1 MNPVRAKY
9 QRRNINNS
17 TQPQENEK
25 PKETRR
31 ATTTI
36 IETKIERPY
45 SRKVVEQ
52 RVEIDSDP
60 SNNQFGRMPK
70 TMGRYSAI
78 ISNKRDNVVTI
89 NTSNRE
95 KPLDKYKR
103 ENKEKENDNKY
114 TSNTTKNTTRPNY
127 RWSVQ
132 VPEQKVEKEPVKWK
146 RFSRVREEEKPKQED
161 ISNRPIITSKT
172 VKEEKTEKTPNGYT
186 STRYTKTTVVE
197 TTRNSRNKP
206 DEKVVKTE
214 VHVVTKN
221 EAPKEIENKKENND
235 DKPKTNYRFRSYQ
248 QRVNKTDEDL
258 PLKKEEKEKEDNIKN
273 ESRKRKTLETAYPYS
288 RKLKNTNF
296 EQNTDEKND
305 NEKNDK
311 NNKDNNDDNSNN
323 NKRGYNYYK
332 NKNNKIEPIDNNKTN
347 NDNEEKNNEN
357 INDNNNID
365 NNNDKY
371 KSYKNEN
378 PDNSNNNKYKSY
390 NNDNSNNANSKY
402 RAAKTE
408 PSDDTENNFKYTS
421 YSKITKKDGNKK
433 VVKEEK
439 IEENINDS
447 KRKNR
452 LKNALNEIE
461 KVCAERTL
469 KNDLKEL
476 FNKILENNMEFKNDI
491 FFRNLCNTERKVGNM
506 DKIEKERISHTYR
519 EIETS
524 EILSNLENANDLL
537 NKYTQRAKNVV
548 EEY

>member
-1 MNPVRAKY
+1 MNPIREKY
-9 QRRNINNS
+9 QRRNINTS
-17 TQPQENEK
+17 TQLQENEK

-52 RVEIDSDP
+52 RVEMNSES
-60 SNNQFGRMPK
+60 SNNNFGRMPK

-89 NTSNRE
+89 STSNRE
-95 KPLDKYKR
+95 NSLDKYKR

-114 TSNTTKNTTRPNY
+114 ASNTTKNSTRPNY

-172 VKEEKTEKTPNGYT
+172 VKEEKTEKTPKVYT

-197 TTRNSRNKP
+197 TKRNSRNQP

-221 EAPKEIENKKENND
+221 ETPKDTENKKENND
-235 DKPKTNYRFRSYQ
+235 EPKANYRFRRNQY
-248 QRVNKTDEDL
+248 RVNKTDEDL
-258 PLKKEEKEKEDNIKN
+258 PPKKEEKEKEDIKI
-273 ESRKRKTLETAYPYS
+273 ESRKRKTLETVFNPYS
-288 RKLKNTNF
+288 RKLKDMKF
-296 EQNTDEKND
+296 EQNTDDKND

-311 NNKDNNDDNSNN
+311 KNTDINDDNSNN

-332 NKNNKIEPIDNNKTN
+332 KKNNDNNKTN
-347 NDNEEKNNEN
+347 IDNDKNNNEE
-357 INDNNNID
+357 INDNNNTE
-365 NNNDKY
+365 NNNY
-371 KSYKNEN
+371 KHTSYKNEN

-390 NNDNSNNANSKY
+390 NNSNSNNTDSKY
-402 RAAKTE
+402 RAARTE
-408 PSDDTENNFKYTS
+408 PSDDTENNFKYKS

-433 VVKEEK
+433 VVKEQT

-447 KRKNR
+447 ERKNR

-461 KVCAERTL
+461 RVCADRTL

-476 FNKILENNMEFKNDI
+476 FNKVLENNREFKDDI
-491 FFRNLCNTERKVGNM
+491 FFRNLSDTERKVGNM
-506 DKIEKERISHTYR
+506 DKVDMKKISHTYK

-524 EILSNLENANDLL
+524 EILSNLENANDLM
-537 NKYTQRAKNVV
+537 NKYTQRAKTVV

>member
-1 MNPVRAKY
+1 MNPIREKY
-9 QRRNINNS
+9 QRRNINTS
-17 TQPQENEK
+17 TQLQENEK

-52 RVEIDSDP
+52 RVEMNSES
-60 SNNQFGRMPK
+60 SNNNFGRMPK

-78 ISNKRDNVVTI
+78 VSNKRDNVVTI
-89 NTSNRE
+89 STSNRE
-95 KPLDKYKR
+95 NSLDKYKR

-114 TSNTTKNTTRPNY
+114 ASNTTKNSTRPNY

-172 VKEEKTEKTPNGYT
+172 VKEEKTEKTPKVYT

-197 TTRNSRNKP
+197 TKRNSRNQP

-221 EAPKEIENKKENND
+221 ETPKDTENKKENND
-235 DKPKTNYRFRSYQ
+235 EPKTNYRFRRNQY
-248 QRVNKTDEDL
+248 RVNKTDEDL
-258 PLKKEEKEKEDNIKN
+258 PSKIGDKEKEDIKN
-273 ESRKRKTLETAYPYS
+273 ESRKRKTLETAFNPYS
-288 RKLKNTNF
+288 RKLKDNKF
-296 EQNTDEKND
+296 ERNTDDKND
-305 NEKNDK
+305 KEKNDK
-311 NNKDNNDDNSNN
+311 NNKDNNDDNSNS

-332 NKNNKIEPIDNNKTN
+332 KKNNDNNKTN
-347 NDNEEKNNEN
+347 IDNDNDKNNNEE
-357 INDNNNID
+357 INDNNNTE
-365 NNNDKY
+365 NNNY
-371 KSYKNEN
+371 KHTSYKNEN

-390 NNDNSNNANSKY
+390 NNSNNTDSKY
-402 RAAKTE
+402 RAARTE
-408 PSDDTENNFKYTS
+408 PSDDKENNFKYKS

-433 VVKEEK
+433 VVKEQT

-447 KRKNR
+447 ERKNR

-461 KVCAERTL
+461 RVCADRTL

-476 FNKILENNMEFKNDI
+476 FNKVLENNREFKDDI
-491 FFRNLCNTERKVGNM
+491 FFRNLSDTERKVGNM
-506 DKIEKERISHTYR
+506 DKVDMKKISHTYK

-537 NKYTQRAKNVV
+537 NKYTQRAKTVV

>member
-9 QRRNINNS
+9 QRRNITTS
-17 TQPQENEK
+17 TQPQENETT
-25 PKETRR
+25 KETRR

-45 SRKVVEQ
+45 SRKVIEQ
-52 RVEIDSDP
+52 RVEMDSDP

-95 KPLDKYKR
+95 NPLDKYKR
-103 ENKEKENDNKY
+103 ENKEKVNDNKY
-114 TSNTTKNTTRPNY
+114 TSNTTKNSTRPNY

-172 VKEEKTEKTPNGYT
+172 VKEEKTEKAPNGYT

-235 DKPKTNYRFRSYQ
+235 EPKTNYRFRSYQ
-248 QRVNKTDEDL
+248 YRANKTDEDL
-258 PLKKEEKEKEDNIKN
+258 PLKKEEKEKEDIKI
-273 ESRKRKTLETAYPYS
+273 ESRKRNTLETASNPYS
-288 RKLKNTNF
+288 KKIKNTKY
-296 EQNTDEKND
+296 EQNIDD
-305 NEKNDK
+305 KNDK
-311 NNKDNNDDNSNN
+311 EKNEINNKDNNDDNSNN

-332 NKNNKIEPIDNNKTN
+332 NKNNKIEPIDNNN
-347 NDNEEKNNEN
+347 ANIDNEKKNNED
-357 INDNNNID
+357 INDNNNTD
-365 NNNDKY
+365 NNNNEY
-371 KSYKNEN
+371 KSYKNENEN
-378 PDNSNNNKYKSY
+378 PDNSNNNKYKSD
-390 NNDNSNNANSKY
+390 NNDNSNNDNSKY
-402 RAAKTE
+402 RTTKTE
-408 PSDDTENNFKYTS
+408 PYDDTENIKYKS

-439 IEENINDS
+439 MEENINDS

-452 LKNALNEIE
+452 LKISLNEIE

-476 FNKILENNMEFKNDI
+476 FNKILENNMEFKDDI
-491 FFRNLCNTERKVGNM
+491 FFRNLSYTERKVGNM
-506 DKIEKERISHTYR
+506 DKERISHTYR

-524 EILSNLENANDLL
+524 EILSNLENANDLM
-537 NKYTQRAKNVV
+537 NKYTQRAKTVV